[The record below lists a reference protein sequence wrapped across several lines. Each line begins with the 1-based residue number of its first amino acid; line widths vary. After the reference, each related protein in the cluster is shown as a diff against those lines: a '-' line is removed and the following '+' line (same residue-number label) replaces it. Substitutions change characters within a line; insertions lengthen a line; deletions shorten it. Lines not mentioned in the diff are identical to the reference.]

1 MNLVGKI
8 FVVLI
13 LVMSLVFMAFAM
25 MVYSTHKSWQEA
37 VSLPREQATGGK
49 QPGLKFQ
56 LADERAK
63 TTALQE
69 ELERLKQ
76 TLESERQTFRQRL
89 AAAEGAR
96 ARAAEDLT
104 RLEGEYDK
112 IKLESDKRL
121 ASLTVA
127 QQNETALRTEVEG
140 LREEIRTAQKARDEA
155 FAQVVQMTDELQQA
169 KSEWERLRALNDDL
183 VSKVTT
189 MDLTLQDH
197 NINPYS
203 ESTPPRVDGL
213 VVATNDRGMVE
224 INLGTDDGLRKGH
237 QLEVISNNKYLGRI
251 EVIRAEPDQ
260 SAAMVL
266 PAYRQGPIQKGDSVR
281 SRLN

>member
-25 MVYSTHKSWQEA
+25 MVYSTHKNWQEIVA
-37 VSLPREQATGGK
+37 LPPDQATGGK
-49 QPGLKFQ
+49 QPGLKYQ
-56 LADERAK
+56 LTTERAK
-63 TTALQE
+63 TAALQE

-89 AAAEGAR
+89 AAAEQAR
-96 ARAAEDLT
+96 ARMADDLA
-104 RLEGEYDK
+104 RLETEYDK
-112 IKLESDKRL
+112 IKLESDNRL
-121 ASLTVA
+121 ASLKVA
-127 QQNETALRTEVEG
+127 QENETALRTEVEG
-140 LREEIRTAQKARDEA
+140 LRDEIRTAQKARDES

-189 MDLTLQDH
+189 LDLTLQDH

-213 VVATNDRGMVE
+213 IVATDDRGMVE
-224 INLGTDDGLRKGH
+224 VNLGTDDGLRKGH
-237 QLEVISNNKYLGRI
+237 RLEVVSNNKYLGRI

-260 SAAMVL
+260 SAAIVL
-266 PAYRQGPIQKGDSVR
+266 PEYRRGPIQKGDSVR

>member
-8 FVVLI
+8 MVVLI

-25 MVYSTHKSWQEA
+25 MVYATHKNWHEI
-37 VSLPREQATGGK
+37 VNLPAEQATGGK
-49 QPGLKFQ
+49 QKGLKLQ
-56 LADERAK
+56 LADEKARA
-63 TTALQE
+63 ASLQE
-69 ELERLKQ
+69 ELDKLKQ
-76 TLESERQTFRQRL
+76 TLETERQNLRARL
-89 AAAEGAR
+89 AAAETAR
-96 ARAAEDLT
+96 VDLARQLEQ
-104 RLEGEYDK
+104 LEGQYDK
-112 IKLESDKRL
+112 TKLESDQRL
-121 ASLTVA
+121 ASLKVA
-127 QQNETALRTEVEG
+127 QENETALRTEVEG
-140 LREEIRTAQKARDEA
+140 LRDEIRTAQKARDES

-189 MDLTLQDH
+189 LDMVLQDH

-213 VVATNDRGMVE
+213 VVATRDGMVE
-224 INLGTDDGLRKGH
+224 VNLGSDDGLRKGH
-237 QLEVISNNKYLGRI
+237 RLEVVSNNKYLGRI

-260 SAAMVL
+260 SAAIVL
-266 PAYRQGPIQKGDSVR
+266 PEYRRGPIQKGDSVR

>member
-13 LVMSLVFMAFAM
+13 MVMSLVFMAFAM
-25 MVYSTHKSWQEA
+25 MVYATHKNWNEIVTLS
-37 VSLPREQATGGK
+37 PDQATGGR
-49 QPGLKFQ
+49 QPGLIHQ
-56 LADERAK
+56 LATEKAR
-63 TTALQE
+63 TTSLQE
-69 ELERLKQ
+69 ELDKLKQ
-76 TLESERQTFRQRL
+76 TLETERQNLRQRL
-89 AAAEGAR
+89 AAAETAR
-96 ARAAEDLT
+96 VDLARQLEQ
-104 RLEGEYDK
+104 LEGQYDT

-127 QQNETALRTEVEG
+127 QKNETALRTEVEG

-155 FAQVVQMTDELQQA
+155 FTQVVQMTDELQQA

-183 VSKVTT
+183 VSKVTAL
-189 MDLTLQDH
+189 DLALQDH

-203 ESTPPRVDGL
+203 DSVPPRVDGL
-213 VVATNDRGMVE
+213 IVATDERGMVE
-224 INLGTDDGLRKGH
+224 VNLGSDDGLRKGH
-237 QLEVISNNKYLGRI
+237 RLEVVSNNKYLGRI

-260 SAAMVL
+260 SAAIVL
-266 PAYRQGPIQKGDSVR
+266 PEYRRGPIQKGDSVR